1 MITEGFQIFVSNNY
15 IQKNN
20 IKKKEEKKNRM
31 PNIAAQTPT
40 YINSITQS

>member
-1 MITEGFQIFVSNNY
+1 MITELFQIFASNAY

-20 IKKKEEKKNRM
+20 IRKKEEKKNR
-31 PNIAAQTPT
+31 IANTAVQTPT